1 MACLADQKTAL
12 YMCQFQYDSRYM
24 PKINTKALDLSP
36 GLSIDFIGLFIF
48 EFYKVFGGCKQRG
61 YMGW

>member
-1 MACLADQKTAL
+1 
-12 YMCQFQYDSRYM
+12 MCQFQYDSRYM